1 MIRSGVGIEREF
13 GVMSEPRLSGKRAL
27 VTGATRGIG
36 RAIAERL
43 ASDGAE
49 VTGTGTRAD
58 GIVPPHVTYQVV
70 DFTDQAATR
79 AFADRIAEDAPDILV
94 NSAGINKIGPFG
106 AIDPVDF
113 ERIQR
118 VNVTA
123 PFLLMR
129 AVAPAMAKRGWG
141 RIISIGSIFGIVS
154 KEQRASYS
162 ASKFALDG
170 LSAAL
175 AAEVAAE
182 GVLVNCVS
190 PGVIDTELTRRI
202 LGEEGIR
209 ALAARVPQGRLG
221 RPEEVAALVAWLA
234 SPENTYISG
243 QNIAIDGGFTRV

>member
-1 MIRSGVGIEREF
+1 
-13 GVMSEPRLSGKRAL
+13 MSERRLGGKRAL

-43 ASDGAE
+43 AADGAD
-49 VTGTGTRAD
+49 VTGTGTRPD
-58 GIVPPHVTYQVV
+58 GVVPQNVTFWAV
-70 DFTDQAATR
+70 DFTDEVATR
-79 AFADRIAEDAPDILV
+79 AFADKLAENAPDILV
-94 NSAGINKIGPFG
+94 NSAGINKISPFG
-106 AIDPVDF
+106 SIDPADF
-113 ERIQR
+113 DRIQR
-118 VNVTA
+118 VNVVA

-129 AVAPAMAKRGWG
+129 AVAPAMAVRGWG
-141 RIISIGSIFGIVS
+141 RIINIGSIFGIVS
-154 KEQRASYS
+154 KEHRASYS

-170 LSAAL
+170 MSAAL

-202 LGEEGIR
+202 LGEDGIKN
-209 ALAARVPQGRLG
+209 LAARVPQGRLG
-221 RPEEVAALVAWLA
+221 RPEEVAALVAWLV